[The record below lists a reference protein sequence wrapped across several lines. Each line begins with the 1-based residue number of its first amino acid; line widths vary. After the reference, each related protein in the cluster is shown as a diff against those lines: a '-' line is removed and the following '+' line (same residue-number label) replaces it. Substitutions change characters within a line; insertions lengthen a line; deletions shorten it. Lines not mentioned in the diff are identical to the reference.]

1 MRPAEARWRPTL
13 RAIHAGGSLARTITL
28 VRHGE
33 TVSNVSGRWQGQSD
47 SPLSGRG
54 RLQVERLGRRMAG
67 RDTALLVTSD
77 LGRTRATG
85 ASIGNGEPLSD
96 WREYDLGAWD
106 GLRPAEIRRRY
117 PDITSG
123 RFGSGDFQPEGGER
137 FSGFTERVRGAFE
150 ALASRIDDGQEAIA
164 VTHGGV
170 IQTIVGSIIGAADQS
185 VMLVPS
191 NASLTTVRLHDDRA
205 EVFSLNDDLH
215 LNGDVARPSGTRLRF
230 IRHGETEANLE
241 HRWWGR
247 GESQLSDEGRRQA
260 SALAQA
266 VGAYD
271 ALASSPSARARE
283 TAAAVARDDDTI
295 RIVDDLVEMHFGEWE
310 GLTGAE
316 AQATDPEAFRRI
328 FEEGRDEPRQHRRD
342 LCPCRRT
349 ARIRSGNACRGR
361 GGHRRRLHTR
371 GSHESVR
378 RATPR
383 HLVPESRRAPH
394 SAKYGPQ
401 RNHLRRIGPSHLV
414 IQRRRTSGRLTVRLL
429 LITNDYPR
437 NQVGFSSTSAT

>member
-1 MRPAEARWRPTL
+1 MRPAETRWRPTL

-47 SPLSGRG
+47 SPLSDRG

-67 RDTALLVTSD
+67 RDAALLVTSD

-106 GLRPAEIRRRY
+106 GLRPEEIRRRY

-295 RIVDDLVEMHFGEWE
+295 RIVDDLVEIHFGEWE

-328 FEEGRDEPRQHRRD
+328 FEEGRDEPRGS
-342 LCPCRRT
+342 T
-349 ARIRSGNACRGR
+349 GETFARAGERLESAAATLAEDE
-361 GGHRRRLHTR
+361 GGTVAVFTHGGVTR
-371 GSHESVR
+371 AYV
-378 RATPR
+378 A
-383 HLVPESRRAPH
+383 
-394 SAKYGPQ
+394 
-401 RNHLRRIGPSHLV
+401 
-414 IQRRRTSGRLTVRLL
+414 RLL
-429 LITNDYPR
+429 GISFPNRDVLPIPR
-437 NQVGFSSTSAT
+437 NTAHSEIIYGGSGPRISSYNVAAHLGD